1 MSKVLKAV
9 AILGNVSEVIIAS
22 SLVVE
27 MINASSG

>member
-9 AILGNVSEVIIAS
+9 TILGNVSEVIIAS